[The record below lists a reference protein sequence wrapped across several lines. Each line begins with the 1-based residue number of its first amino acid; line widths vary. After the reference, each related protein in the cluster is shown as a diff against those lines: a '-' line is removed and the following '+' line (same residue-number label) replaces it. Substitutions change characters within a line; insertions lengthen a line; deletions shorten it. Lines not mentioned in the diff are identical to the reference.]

1 LKPKNFRFESLLKYK
16 AFIEEAIRHELAD
29 VSEKMEAEEKRLS
42 TLEGIWRQAVGELK
56 ERQMKHVP
64 SHEILMYHTY
74 LQQLSLEIGK
84 QRERVIEIQRVYH
97 EKRESLIGAA
107 QERKIVEKVR
117 EKDKQQVNEEAN
129 RAEKKVMDETAKNRY
144 VRENC

>member
-1 LKPKNFRFESLLKYK
+1 MKPKNFRFGSLLKYK
-16 AFIEEAIRHELAD
+16 AFIEEAIRHELSD
-29 VSEKMEAEEKRLS
+29 VSEKMEAEEKKLS
-42 TLEGIWRQAVGELK
+42 TLEGIWGQTVGELK
-56 ERQMKHVP
+56 EKQTRHIP

-74 LQQLSLEIGK
+74 LQHLSLEMGK
-84 QRERVIEIQRVYH
+84 QRERVIEIQKIYQ

-117 EKDKQQVNEEAN
+117 EKDKQQVNEAAN

>member
-1 LKPKNFRFESLLKYK
+1 MKPKNFRFESLLKYK
-16 AFIEEAIRHELAD
+16 AFIEEAIRHELSD

-56 ERQMKHVP
+56 ERQMRHVP
-64 SHEILMYHTY
+64 SQEILMYHTY

-117 EKDKQQVNEEAN
+117 EKDKQQVNEAAN